1 MPRSDSLSFANG
13 DGVFSSGGPVRNDFG
28 NLADELADAWNSD
41 EEGEVDMNFASGGVP
56 IIDSD
61 NEASAFRKNELS
73 IGARDSGVSVSGTSK
88 RKDGTAASPKITK
101 KNALSPPKK
110 HRRNLSNVSDYDGS
124 DYGSPSDV
132 DETGLSPSL
141 LEDMDN
147 IESLARRGSETNGS
161 ADSLVVPRVIE
172 GLKAIGGQGGIEM
185 GATRLITA
193 HTAMSTHILYQTRS
207 LQTLTYA
214 LVGPFAVYIG
224 EEMVEEIMPL
234 LAGLSQSMPRPD
246 RPALEALV
254 GLNSTTSEL
263 VSSLGGL
270 ADTLHMSRQTT
281 TLAARR
287 LKVAKELVEDLR
299 KEEEARE
306 EGHRH
311 LLKGGWDDKLH
322 NREASAE
329 CRDVLDG
336 FEKFCDEWRGKLVAI
351 GERQAL
357 EAAA

>member
-1 MPRSDSLSFANG
+1 MSRSYSLSFPTG
-13 DGVFSSGGPVRNDFG
+13 DGVFSSGGPTGNDLG

-61 NEASAFRKNELS
+61 NEDSKKKELPD
-73 IGARDSGVSVSGTSK
+73 GVKGSGVSVSGTPK
-88 RKDGTAASPKITK
+88 RNEDVRSPKMAK
-101 KNALSPPKK
+101 KNALSPPKR

-141 LEDMDN
+141 LSDMDA

-207 LQTLTYA
+207 LQTLTYP

-224 EEMVEEIMPL
+224 EDMVEEIMPL
-234 LAGLSQSMPRPD
+234 LSALSQSMPRPD
-246 RPALEALV
+246 RPALEALA

-263 VSSLGGL
+263 VGSLGGL

-287 LKVAKELVEDLR
+287 LKVAKELVENLR

-329 CRDVLDG
+329 CKDVLDG
-336 FEKFCDEWRGKLVAI
+336 FEKFCTEWRGKLVKI
-351 GERQAL
+351 GEAQTL